1 MIKLLILILLF
12 ISPSWSFWCYNCQAC
27 NPDDNSAYKYCSGPY
42 CELSFREGQRHKA
55 RQRCAEYAFKLGCTE
70 SWEGGKKMTT
80 CYCNE
85 KGCNSYIIIMEIRK
99 NIYLPLVFLC
109 LRKCT

>member
-42 CELSFREGQRHKA
+42 CELSFREGQRDKA

-85 KGCNSYIIIMEIRK
+85 KGCNDANVSRIHYPILIVTSILMMF
-99 NIYLPLVFLC
+99 LV
-109 LRKCT
+109 